1 MTHILGVSSPRAGH
15 HLFEAILRGVVG
27 QNYKYCETYSL
38 NECCK
43 NVPCNAQESQKW
55 IAEGVFFQKSHDFY
69 FADPLFVK
77 GTFRLIQLRDPI
89 PRAFSD
95 YSLYLKNSK
104 LPDNEN
110 TFRTLL
116 EYEAAYFIQFYR
128 KWVLLRTTPAF
139 VLHYERLV
147 DEPVIVMKEFL
158 NFCGLEVDR
167 ATIQETVRRVMGT
180 VVDTPVSYVPRDVY
194 SHKHA
199 NSQYCSQYEAVVF
212 KYCVDYPGKRFF
224 STSTPTSESDMTPF
238 EHAVLAYCTLNQGG
252 KERETLKH
260 AQTARDAHPDD
271 FELNK
276 LVRNAQIIWDRLQLH
291 SANSQDQV
299 S

>member
-1 MTHILGVSSPRAGH
+1 MTYILGVSSPRSGH

-27 QNYKYCETYSL
+27 QNYKYCESYTS

-43 NVPCNAQESQKW
+43 TVPCTASDSQKW
-55 IAEGVFFQKSHDFY
+55 IANGVFFQKSHDFS
-69 FADPLFVK
+69 FADPLFVE
-77 GTFRLIQLRDPI
+77 GAFRLIQLRDPV

-95 YSLYLKNSK
+95 YPLYLESRKYS
-104 LPDNEN
+104 DNEN
-110 TFRTLL
+110 TFRRLL
-116 EYEAAYFIQFYR
+116 EYEAAYFILFYR
-128 KWVLLRTTPAF
+128 KWVLHRTTPAF

-147 DEPVIVMKEFL
+147 KVPDIVMKEFL
-158 NFCGLEVDR
+158 NFCGLEYD
-167 ATIQETVRRVMGT
+167 AAAIQGVVRQVMGT
-180 VVDTPVSYVPRDVY
+180 SANTTSSYIPRDVY

-199 NSQYCSQYEAVVF
+199 SSQYCAQYENVVF
-212 KYCVDYPGKRFF
+212 KYCVDFPGKRYFT
-224 STSTPTSESDMTPF
+224 SSTPTSKTDTTPF
-238 EHAVLAYCTLNQGG
+238 EHAVLAYCDLHRQG

-260 AQTARDAHPDD
+260 AQIARDAHPDD
-271 FELNK
+271 IELNK